1 MRGWMIPALILLILF
16 LLSRL
21 RLGGTAEYSAA
32 GFAAWIRMGGL
43 RLRVFPRKPKKKRD
57 KPKKPKKEDRKKKDT
72 REKSAGTKPGGAV
85 SLVLDCLPLVGEAAR
100 RLKRKLRIDRLYLDL
115 TVGNDDPADAVDAY
129 GRANAALG
137 ILIPFLEQNFDLR
150 DRRIRTA
157 VDFELEKPAIY
168 LNAALSYTLGQ
179 LLAFVFWLGI
189 SFLRI
194 FLAWRKEQKAKTVSK
209 QKEAV
214 NNGK

>member
-32 GFAAWIRMGGL
+32 GFFAWVRVGGF
-43 RLRVFPRKPKKKRD
+43 RFRVFPRKPKKKRD
-57 KPKKPKKEDRKKKDT
+57 KPKKPKKEDGKKKDAK
-72 REKSAGTKPGGAV
+72 EKPAGTKPGGAV
-85 SLVLDCLPLVGEAAR
+85 SLVLDCLPLVGEAAG

-115 TVGNDDPADAVDAY
+115 TAGNDDPADAVDAY
-129 GRANAALG
+129 GRANAVLG

-157 VDFELEKPAIY
+157 VDFELEKPVIY

-194 FLAWRKEQKAKTVSK
+194 FLAWRKEQKAKTASK